1 MSVWLFCDPMEC
13 SPPNL
18 LCPWDFSNKNTGM
31 GCFSL
36 LQGIFPTQGSNP
48 SFLHWLT
55 SSWPLS
61 HQGSQVRLIEGSELD
76 KGKSDFNS
84 YPILEP
90 SVMGVPI
97 SLLVSHCWK
106 TWGCIVKSD
115 SWVCR
120 EAWDPKEREAA
131 VRNILANVSNC
142 DFVGRVVASVLRCV
156 KTVHPVRLCG
166 TCCKQRWC
174 QRLHLA
180 VSPGNVAYVSAGGVS
195 EHFPVWCKSLRFLL
209 DIV

>member
-1 MSVWLFCDPMEC
+1 MEC

-18 LCPWDFSNKNTGM
+18 LCPWDFSNKNTGV
-31 GCFSL
+31 GCHFI
-36 LQGIFPTQGSNP
+36 LQEIFLTQGSNLCLLCL
-48 SFLHWLT
+48 LHWQANSL
-55 SSWPLS
+55 SLS

-84 YPILEP
+84 YLILEP

-97 SLLVSHCWK
+97 SSMVSQCWK

-120 EAWDPKEREAA
+120 EAWDHKEREAA
-131 VRNILANVSNC
+131 VRNILANVSKC
-142 DFVGRVVASVLRCV
+142 AFVGRVVASVLRCV

-195 EHFPVWCKSLRFLL
+195 DHFPVWCKSLRFLL